1 MENYKKFK
9 KKLDTIVSIQH
20 IIVMAASAG
29 VGIYLIGKYFN
40 DSILG
45 GIVGVLFVF
54 VIPCWNYMAS
64 VKILKEIFYWIEK
77 EKEKEKEKDEK
88 VSSLT
93 PLK

>member
-20 IIVMAASAG
+20 IIVLTASCASG
-29 VGIYLIGKYFN
+29 YYLINKYFN

-45 GIVGVLFVF
+45 GIVGIVFVF

-64 VKILKEIFYWIEK
+64 VKMLKEIFYWIEK
-77 EKEKEKEKDEK
+77 DKDE
-88 VSSLT
+88 
-93 PLK
+93 